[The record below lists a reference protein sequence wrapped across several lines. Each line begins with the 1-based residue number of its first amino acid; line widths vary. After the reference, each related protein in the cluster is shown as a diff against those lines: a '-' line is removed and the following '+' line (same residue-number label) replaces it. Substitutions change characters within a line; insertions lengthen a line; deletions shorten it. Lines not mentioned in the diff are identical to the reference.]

1 MKKVPIDRNLFSLP
15 WTQAI
20 LGTHLD
26 GKANFM
32 AVDWLTRTNFEPPML
47 GVCVNK
53 GNASSRA
60 ILAEG
65 QYSVNVPTR
74 DMVEITDYTGLV
86 SGSKVDKSGLFNTF
100 YGDLEAAPMIHSCP
114 VTIECSLER
123 TVDLP
128 TNNFFIGE
136 MVNVFVGEEFLVD
149 GKPSVEKIRPFLLS
163 MPDNRF
169 WAVGESIGKAWGAGA
184 VFLKGKKLPER
195 C

>member
-1 MKKVPIDRNLFSLP
+1 VGKTTIDRNLFSLP

-26 GKANFM
+26 GRANFM
-32 AVDWLTRTNFEPPML
+32 AVDWLTRTNFDPPMM

-53 GNASSRA
+53 GNASSAA
-60 ILAEG
+60 ILETG
-65 QYSVNVPTR
+65 QYSVNVPTI

-86 SGSKVDKSGLFNTF
+86 SGSRVDKSGIFETF
-100 YGDLEAAPMIHSCP
+100 YGDLEAAPMIRSCP
-114 VTIECSLER
+114 VNVECRLEK

-136 MVNVFVGEEFLVD
+136 MINIYVGEEYLD
-149 GKPSVEKIRPFLLS
+149 GGKPDVKKIRPFLLT

-169 WAVGESIGKAWGAGA
+169 WAVGENVGTAWGAGA
-184 VFLKGKKLPER
+184 VFLRGKKLPEG